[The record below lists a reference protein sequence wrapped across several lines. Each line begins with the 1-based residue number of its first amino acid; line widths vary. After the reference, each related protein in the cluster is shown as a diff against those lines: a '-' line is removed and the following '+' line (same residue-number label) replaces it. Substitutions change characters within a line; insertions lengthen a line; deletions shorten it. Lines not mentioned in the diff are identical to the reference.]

1 MQGGISY
8 KITDFKRKEIYF
20 NSMSEFVK
28 EINKEELLSE
38 ANRCLK
44 CKVAKCKKACPI
56 STDIPTIMNLFLEG
70 NELEAGKVLF
80 ENNPLS
86 AICSVVCPHENN
98 CYGNCVLGMKKTP
111 ISFYKIEQYISGK
124 YISECEINNPTKNGM
139 KIAVIGA
146 GPAGIS
152 LSIFMAQKGFD
163 VTLME
168 AQDQIGGVLRYGIP
182 DFRLPR
188 ERVDAYRDV
197 LKRLGV
203 AIKPNCHIG
212 SNLLLEDMFI
222 DGYDAIFLAVGTA
235 KPNRLGLL
243 GETLGHVHFAIDF
256 LKSPAAYDLGKTVAV
271 IGAGNVAMD
280 VARTALRQKGV
291 EKVILLNNRREEDV
305 TATKVEYAETLAEG
319 VECKH
324 LISVLRIT
332 EEGLVAVDVDAI
344 PIENGILYE
353 ENMLS
358 RHNIKADTVVLAIG
372 QGPAS
377 TLSEKAQIATTL
389 RGLFVVDENGMT
401 NIPGVF
407 AAGDVVSGPKTVV
420 EAVAH
425 SKKVAEQMMKYCCE
439 KRK

>member
-1 MQGGISY
+1 MEEL
-8 KITDFKRKEIYF
+8 RKE
-20 NSMSEFVK
+20 NNMDM
-28 EINKEELLSE
+28 LLGE

-70 NELEAGKVLF
+70 KEEEAGRILF

-86 AICSVVCPHENN
+86 AICSIVCPHENN
-98 CYGNCVLGMKKTP
+98 CNGNCILGMKKTP
-111 ISFYKIEQYISGK
+111 VDFYKIEQYLSGK
-124 YISECEINNPTKNGM
+124 YIENCQVTPPEKNGM
-139 KIAVIGA
+139 KVAVIGA

-152 LSIFMAQKGFD
+152 MSIFMAQQGFQ

-168 AQDQIGGVLRYGIP
+168 EQEKIGGVLRYGIP
-182 DFRLPR
+182 DFRLPKA
-188 ERVDAYRDV
+188 RVDAYREV
-197 LKRLGV
+197 LKGFGV
-203 AIKPNCHIG
+203 VVKPNCHIG

-256 LKSPAAYDLGKTVAV
+256 LKAPSAYELGKTVAV

-280 VARTALRQKGV
+280 VARSALRQKGV
-291 EKVILLNNRREEDV
+291 EKVVVINNRREEDV
-305 TATKVEYAETLAEG
+305 TATKQEFEEALAEG
-319 VECKH
+319 VEFMH
-324 LISVLRIT
+324 LTSVLRIT
-332 EEGLVAVDVDAI
+332 EKELIAVDVEAVEG
-344 PIENGILYE
+344 ENGMLYE

-358 RHNIKADTVVLAIG
+358 SKNIQADTVVLAIG
-372 QGPAS
+372 QGPEGI
-377 TLSEKAQIATTL
+377 LSEKAQIATTL
-389 RGLFVVDENGMT
+389 RGLFAVDENGMT

-420 EAVAH
+420 EAVAYT
-425 SKKVAEQMMKYCCE
+425 KKVAEQMVKYCRE
-439 KRK
+439 KDGANEKGGAKR

>member
-1 MQGGISY
+1 MGNLIQ
-8 KITDFKRKEIYF
+8 
-20 NSMSEFVK
+20 NV
-28 EINKEELLSE
+28 NKEELLSQ
-38 ANRCLK
+38 AARCLK
-44 CKVAKCKKACPI
+44 CKVPRCKKACPI
-56 STDIPTIMNLFLEG
+56 ATDIPTVMNLFLDG
-70 NELEAGKVLF
+70 KQAQAGKLLF

-86 AICSVVCPHENN
+86 AICAVVCPHENN
-98 CYGNCVLGMKKTP
+98 CYGNCVLGIKQTAIP
-111 ISFYKIEQYISGK
+111 FYQIEQYVSGE
-124 YISECEINNPTKNGM
+124 YLRACEIGCPEKNGM

-152 LSIFMAQKGFD
+152 MSIFMAQKGFA

-182 DFRLPR
+182 DFRLPK
-188 ERVDAYRDV
+188 ERVDAYKEV

-203 AIKPNCHIG
+203 SIKPNCHIG

-243 GETLGHVHFAIDF
+243 GETLGHVHYAIDF
-256 LKSPAAYDLGKTVAV
+256 LRSPTAYELGKTVAV

-280 VARTALRQKGV
+280 VARTAVRQKGV
-291 EKVILLNNRREEDV
+291 ERVILLNNRREQDV
-305 TATKVEYAETLAEG
+305 TATKQEFSETVAEG
-319 VECKH
+319 VECMH
-324 LISVLRIT
+324 LKSVLRIT
-332 EEGLVAVDVDAI
+332 DKELIAVDVDAI
-344 PIENGILYE
+344 PGECGVSYE

-358 RHNIKADTVVLAIG
+358 RHKIAADTVILAIG

-425 SKKVAEQMMKYCCE
+425 TKKVAEQMASYCFE

>member
-1 MQGGISY
+1 
-8 KITDFKRKEIYF
+8 
-20 NSMSEFVK
+20 MSELIK
-28 EINKEELLSE
+28 EVNKEELLAE

-44 CKVAKCKKACPI
+44 CKVPKCKKACPI
-56 STDIPTIMNLFLEG
+56 STDIPTIMKLFMEG
-70 NELEAGKVLF
+70 QEEEAGKVLF

-98 CYGNCVLGMKKTP
+98 CYGNCVLGIKKDP
-111 ISFYKIEQYISGK
+111 ISFFKIEQYISGNYVK
-124 YISECEINNPTKNGM
+124 SREIHRPEKNGM

-152 LSIFMAQKGFD
+152 MSIFMAEKGFD

-168 AQDQIGGVLRYGIP
+168 AQNQIGGVLRYGIP

-197 LKRLGV
+197 LRRLGV
-203 AIKPNCHIG
+203 TVKPNCHIG

-256 LKSPAAYDLGKTVAV
+256 LKSPSSYDLGKTVAV
-271 IGAGNVAMD
+271 IGVGNVAMD
-280 VARTALRQKGV
+280 VARTALRQEGV
-291 EKVILLNNRREEDV
+291 EKVMLLNNRGEEGI
-305 TATKVEYAETLAEG
+305 TATKVDYEETLEEGAEF
-319 VECKH
+319 KH

-332 EEGLVAVDVDAI
+332 EDGLIAVDVDAVQT
-344 PIENGILYE
+344 ENGIVYE

-358 RHNIKADTVVLAIG
+358 RHNIKADSVILAIG

-377 TLSEKAQIATTL
+377 TLSEKADIETNL

-407 AAGDVVSGPKTVV
+407 AAGDVVSGPRTVV
-420 EAVAH
+420 QAVAH
-425 SKKVAEQMMKYCCE
+425 TKMVSEQIIKYCYE
-439 KRK
+439 KRNK

>member
-1 MQGGISY
+1 
-8 KITDFKRKEIYF
+8 
-20 NSMSEFVK
+20 MSEDVK
-28 EINKEELLSE
+28 TDKDVLLAE

-44 CKVAKCKKACPI
+44 CKVARCKKACPI
-56 STDIPTIMNLFLEG
+56 STDIPVVMQLFLEG
-70 NELEAGKVLF
+70 KEEEAGKMLF

-98 CYGNCVLGMKKTP
+98 CNGNCILGMKKNP
-111 ISFYKIEQYISGK
+111 VDFFKIEQYISGK
-124 YISECEINNPTKNGM
+124 YIGECAVEKPEKNGM

-152 LSIFMAQKGFD
+152 MSIFMAQKGFQ

-168 AQDQIGGVLRYGIP
+168 AQDKIGGVLRYGIP
-182 DFRLPR
+182 AFRLPK
-188 ERVDAYRDV
+188 ERVDAYKDV
-197 LKRLGV
+197 LRKLGV
-203 AIKPNCHIG
+203 EIKPNCYIG
-212 SNLLLEDMFI
+212 SNLLLQDMFV

-256 LKSPAAYDLGKTVAV
+256 LKAPEAYDLGKTVAV

-280 VARTALRQKGV
+280 VARSALRQEGV
-291 EKVILLNNRREEDV
+291 EKVIVLNNRREEDV
-305 TATKVEYAETLAEG
+305 TATKQEFAEAKEEG
-319 VECKH
+319 VEFMH
-324 LISVLRIT
+324 LMSVLRIT
-332 EEGLVAVDVDAI
+332 ENGVVAVDVEAI
-344 PIENGILYE
+344 PVEDGMVYE
-353 ENMLS
+353 EDMLS
-358 RHNIKADTVVLAIG
+358 SHEIQADTVILAIG
-372 QGPAS
+372 QGPEGM
-377 TLSEKAQIATTL
+377 LSEKAQIATTI

-425 SKKVAEQMMKYCCE
+425 TKKVAEQMIKYCYE
-439 KRK
+439 NKQ

>member
-1 MQGGISY
+1 
-8 KITDFKRKEIYF
+8 
-20 NSMSEFVK
+20 MSELM
-28 EINKEELLSE
+28 EEVNTEALLAE
-38 ANRCLK
+38 ADRCLK
-44 CKVAKCKKACPI
+44 CKVPKCKKGCPI
-56 STDIPTIMNLFLEG
+56 STDIPTIMKLFLEG
-70 NELEAGKVLF
+70 REEEAGRVLF

-98 CYGNCVLGMKKTP
+98 CYGNCVLGVKKDP
-111 ISFYKIEQYISGK
+111 ISFFKIEQYISGK
-124 YISECEINNPTKNGM
+124 YVTSCEINRLERNGM

-152 LSIFMAQKGFD
+152 MSIFMATKGFD

-168 AQDQIGGVLRYGIP
+168 AQNQIGGVLRYGIP

-197 LKRLGV
+197 LRRLGV
-203 AIKPNCHIG
+203 TVKPNCHIG

-256 LKSPAAYDLGKTVAV
+256 LKSPGAYDLGKTVAV

-280 VARTALRQKGV
+280 VARTALRQDGV
-291 EKVILLNNRREEDV
+291 ERVIILNNRRAEDV
-305 TATKVEYAETLAEG
+305 TATKVELAEAIEEG
-319 VECKH
+319 VEFMH
-324 LISVLRIT
+324 LTSALRIT
-332 EEGLVAVDVDAI
+332 EEGIVAVDVDAI
-344 PIENGILYE
+344 VGEDGKVAFE
-353 ENMLS
+353 ENMFS
-358 RHNIKADTVVLAIG
+358 RRNIEADSVVLAIG

-377 TLSEKAQIATTL
+377 TLSEKADIETNL

-407 AAGDVVSGPKTVV
+407 AAGDVVSGPRTVV
-420 EAVAH
+420 QAVAH
-425 SKKVAEQMMKYCCE
+425 TKMVSENMIKYCYE
-439 KRK
+439 NRK

>member
-1 MQGGISY
+1 
-8 KITDFKRKEIYF
+8 
-20 NSMSEFVK
+20 MSELIK
-28 EINKEELLSE
+28 EVNKEELLAE

-44 CKVAKCKKACPI
+44 CKVPKCKKGCPI
-56 STDIPTIMNLFLEG
+56 STDIPTIMKLFLDG
-70 NELEAGKVLF
+70 NEDEAGKVLF

-98 CYGNCVLGMKKTP
+98 CYGNCVLGIKKDP
-111 ISFYKIEQYISGK
+111 ISFFKIEQYISGNYVK
-124 YISECEINNPTKNGM
+124 SREINRPEKNGM

-152 LSIFMAQKGFD
+152 MSIFMAEKGFD

-168 AQDQIGGVLRYGIP
+168 AQNQIGGVLRYGIP

-197 LKRLGV
+197 LRRLGV
-203 AIKPNCHIG
+203 TVKPNCHIG

-256 LKSPAAYDLGKTVAV
+256 LKSPSSYDLGKTVAV
-271 IGAGNVAMD
+271 IGVGNVAMD
-280 VARTALRQKGV
+280 VARTALRQEGV
-291 EKVILLNNRREEDV
+291 EKVVLLNNRGEEGI
-305 TATKVEYAETLAEG
+305 TATKVEYEETLEEGAEF
-319 VECKH
+319 KH

-332 EEGLVAVDVDAI
+332 EDGLIAVDVDAI
-344 PIENGILYE
+344 QTENGIVYE

-358 RHNIKADTVVLAIG
+358 RHNIKADSVILAIG

-377 TLSEKAQIATTL
+377 TLSEKADIETNL

-407 AAGDVVSGPKTVV
+407 AAGDVVSGPRTVV
-420 EAVAH
+420 QAVAH
-425 SKKVAEQMMKYCCE
+425 TKMVSEQIIKYCYE
-439 KRK
+439 KRNK

>member
-1 MQGGISY
+1 
-8 KITDFKRKEIYF
+8 
-20 NSMSEFVK
+20 MSELMK
-28 EINKEELLSE
+28 EARKDELLAE

-44 CKVAKCKKACPI
+44 CKVPRCKKGCPI

-70 NELEAGKVLF
+70 KEQEAAKVLF

-98 CYGNCVLGMKKTP
+98 CFGNCVLGVKSNP

-124 YISECEINNPTKNGM
+124 YISDCEIEKPTKNGM
-139 KIAVIGA
+139 KVAVIGA

-152 LSIFMAQKGFD
+152 MSIFMAQKGFQ

-168 AQDQIGGVLRYGIP
+168 QQDQIGGVLRYGIP

-188 ERVDAYRDV
+188 ERVDAYREV
-197 LKRLGV
+197 LRRLGV
-203 AIKPNCHIG
+203 FVKPNCHIG
-212 SNLLLEDMFI
+212 SNLLIEDMFL

-256 LKSPAAYDLGKTVAV
+256 LKAPKAYDLGKTVAV

-280 VARTALRQKGV
+280 VARTAKRQNGV

-305 TATKVEYAETLAEG
+305 TATRIEYAETLADG
-319 VECKH
+319 VECMH
-324 LISVLRIT
+324 LVSVLRIT
-332 EEGLVAVDVDAI
+332 EEGLVAVGVDAI
-344 PIENGILYE
+344 PGENGMMYE

-358 RHNIKADTVVLAIG
+358 RHNIQADTVILAIG
-372 QGPAS
+372 QGPADA
-377 TLSEKAQIATTL
+377 LSEKAQIATTL

-425 SKKVAEQMMKYCCE
+425 TKRVAEQMVKYCYE
-439 KRK
+439 KKNIERN

>member
-1 MQGGISY
+1 
-8 KITDFKRKEIYF
+8 
-20 NSMSEFVK
+20 MSELIK
-28 EINKEELLSE
+28 EVNKEELLAE

-44 CKVAKCKKACPI
+44 CKVPKCKKGCPI
-56 STDIPTIMNLFLEG
+56 STDIPTIMKLFLDG
-70 NELEAGKVLF
+70 NEDEAGKVLF

-98 CYGNCVLGMKKTP
+98 CYGNCVLGIKKDP
-111 ISFYKIEQYISGK
+111 ISFFKIEQYISGNYVK
-124 YISECEINNPTKNGM
+124 SREINRPEKNGM

-152 LSIFMAQKGFD
+152 MSIFMAEKGFD

-168 AQDQIGGVLRYGIP
+168 AQNQIGGVLRYGIP

-197 LKRLGV
+197 LRRLGV
-203 AIKPNCHIG
+203 TVKPNCHIG

-256 LKSPAAYDLGKTVAV
+256 LKSPSSYDLGKTVAV
-271 IGAGNVAMD
+271 IGVGNVAMD
-280 VARTALRQKGV
+280 VARTALRQEGV
-291 EKVILLNNRREEDV
+291 EKVMLLNNRGEEGI
-305 TATKVEYAETLAEG
+305 TATKVEYEETLEEGAEF
-319 VECKH
+319 KH

-332 EEGLVAVDVDAI
+332 EDGLIAVDVDAI
-344 PIENGILYE
+344 QTENGIVYE

-358 RHNIKADTVVLAIG
+358 RHNIKADSVILAIG

-377 TLSEKAQIATTL
+377 TLSEKADIETNL

-407 AAGDVVSGPKTVV
+407 AAGDVVSGPRTVV
-420 EAVAH
+420 QAVAH
-425 SKKVAEQMMKYCCE
+425 TKMVSEQIIKYCYG
-439 KRK
+439 KRNK

>member
-1 MQGGISY
+1 
-8 KITDFKRKEIYF
+8 
-20 NSMSEFVK
+20 MSELMKDVDTAA
-28 EINKEELLSE
+28 LLAE

-44 CKVAKCKKACPI
+44 CKVPRCQKACPI
-56 STDIPTIMNLFLEG
+56 STDIPTIMKLFLQGAEK
-70 NELEAGKVLF
+70 EAGEALF
-80 ENNPLS
+80 RNNPLS
-86 AICSVVCPHENN
+86 AICSIVCPHENN
-98 CYGNCVLGMKKTP
+98 CYGNCVLGVKKDP
-111 ISFYKIEQYISGK
+111 IAFYKIEQYLSGK
-124 YISECEINNPTKNGM
+124 YVCECESEPVEKNGM
-139 KIAVIGA
+139 RVAVIGA

-152 LSIFMAQKGFD
+152 MSILLAQRGFQ

-168 AQDQIGGVLRYGIP
+168 SQSQIGGVLRYGIP

-188 ERVDAYRDV
+188 DRVDAYKAV

-203 AIKPNCHIG
+203 SIKPNCHIG

-256 LKSPAAYDLGKTVAV
+256 LRAPAAYDLGRTVAV

-291 EKVILLNNRREEDV
+291 EKVILLNNRREQDV
-305 TATKVEYAETLAEG
+305 TATKQEVAEAIAEG
-319 VECKH
+319 VEFRH
-324 LISVLRIT
+324 LMSVLRIT
-332 EEGLVAVDVDAI
+332 EEGIVAVDVDAV
-344 PIENGILYE
+344 PGENGIVYE

-358 RHNIKADTVVLAIG
+358 RHQIKADTVVLAIG
-372 QGPAS
+372 QGPAD

-407 AAGDVVSGPKTVV
+407 AAGDIVSGPKTVV

-425 SKKVAEQMMKYCCE
+425 TKRVAEQMVKYCLE
-439 KRK
+439 KNK

>member
-1 MQGGISY
+1 
-8 KITDFKRKEIYF
+8 
-20 NSMSEFVK
+20 MSELMKQV
-28 EINKEELLSE
+28 NKDELLAE

-44 CKVAKCKKACPI
+44 CKVPRCKRECPI
-56 STDIPTIMNLFLEG
+56 STDIPTIMKLFLEG
-70 NELEAGKVLF
+70 NEQEAGRVLF

-98 CYGNCVLGMKKTP
+98 CYGNCVLGVKQTP
-111 ISFYKIEQYISGK
+111 IPFYRIEQYVSGN
-124 YISECEINNPTKNGM
+124 YIRDCEIDPPEKNGM

-152 LSIFMAQKGFD
+152 MSILMAQKGFH

-188 ERVDAYRDV
+188 ERIDAYREV
-197 LKRLGV
+197 LRRLGV
-203 AIKPNCHIG
+203 AVKPNCHIG

-235 KPNRLGLL
+235 KPNRLGLI
-243 GETLGHVHFAIDF
+243 GETLGHVHFAVDF
-256 LKSPAAYDLGKTVAV
+256 LKSPKVYDLGKTVAV

-280 VARTALRQKGV
+280 AARTAIRQNGV
-291 EKVILLNNRREEDV
+291 EKVILLNNRRDEDV
-305 TATKVEYAETLAEG
+305 TATKTEYAQTLEEG
-319 VECKH
+319 VECMH
-324 LISVLRIT
+324 LMSVLRIT
-332 EEGLVAVDVDAI
+332 EDGLVAVDVEAV
-344 PIENGILYE
+344 PGENGMQYE

-358 RHNIKADTVVLAIG
+358 KHNIEADSVILAIG
-372 QGPAS
+372 QGPTS
-377 TLSEKAQIATTL
+377 VISEKAQIATTL
-389 RGLFVVDENGMT
+389 RGLLAVDENGMT

-425 SKKVAEQMMKYCCE
+425 TKKVAEQMMKYCYD
-439 KRK
+439 KRQ

>member
-1 MQGGISY
+1 
-8 KITDFKRKEIYF
+8 
-20 NSMSEFVK
+20 MSELIK
-28 EINKEELLSE
+28 ETNMSELLEE

-44 CKVAKCKKACPI
+44 CKVPKCKKACPI

-70 NELEAGKVLF
+70 NEDEAGRVLF

-98 CYGNCVLGMKKTP
+98 CYGNCVLGIKKTP
-111 ISFYKIEQYISGK
+111 ASFYKIEQYLSGK
-124 YISECEINNPTKNGM
+124 YVSKCEINRPEKNGM

-152 LSIFMAQKGFD
+152 MSIFMAQKGFD

-188 ERVDAYRDV
+188 EKVDAYRGV
-197 LKRLGV
+197 LRKLGV
-203 AIKPNCHIG
+203 AIKPNCNIG
-212 SNLLLEDMFI
+212 SNLLLDDMFI
-222 DGYDAIFLAVGTA
+222 DGYDAVFLAVGTA

-256 LKSPAAYDLGKTVAV
+256 LKSPTAYDLGKTVAV

-305 TATKVEYAETLAEG
+305 TATKVEYSETLAEG

-324 LISVLRIT
+324 LISVLRIN
-332 EEGLVAVDVDAI
+332 EDGLVAVDVDVVSG
-344 PIENGILYE
+344 ENGIMYE

-358 RHNIKADTVVLAIG
+358 RHNIKADTVILAIG
-372 QGPAS
+372 QGPES
-377 TLSEKAQIATTL
+377 TISEKAQIATTL
-389 RGLFVVDENGMT
+389 RGLLMVDENGMT

-425 SKKVAEQMMKYCCE
+425 TKRVAEQMMNYCYG
-439 KRK
+439 KK

>member
-1 MQGGISY
+1 
-8 KITDFKRKEIYF
+8 
-20 NSMSEFVK
+20 MSELVK
-28 EINKEELLSE
+28 EIHKDELLAE

-44 CKVAKCKKACPI
+44 CKVPKCKKACPI
-56 STDIPTIMNLFLEG
+56 STDIPLIMNLFLEG
-70 NELEAGKVLF
+70 KEQEAGEVLF
-80 ENNPLS
+80 RNNPLS

-98 CYGNCVLGMKKTP
+98 CNGNCVLGIKKTP
-111 ISFYKIEQYISGK
+111 VDFFKIEQYLSGK
-124 YISECEINNPTKNGM
+124 YVTECEIQRPEKNGM

-152 LSIFMAQKGFD
+152 MSILMAERGFD

-168 AQDQIGGVLRYGIP
+168 AQDKIGGVLRYGIP

-188 ERVDAYRDV
+188 EKVDAYREV
-197 LKRLGV
+197 LRRLGV
-203 AIKPNCHIG
+203 HVKPNCHIG
-212 SNLLLEDMFI
+212 SNILLEDMFI
-222 DGYDAIFLAVGTA
+222 DGYDAIFLAVGTV

-256 LKSPAAYDLGKTVAV
+256 LKAPAAYDLGKTVAV

-280 VARTALRQKGV
+280 VARSALRQKGV

-305 TATKVEYAETLAEG
+305 TATKIEFKETREEG
-319 VECKH
+319 VEFMH
-324 LISVLRIT
+324 LTSVLRIT
-332 EEGLVAVDVDAI
+332 EKGLIAVDVDVVEG
-344 PIENGILYE
+344 ENGVVFE

-358 RHNIKADTVVLAIG
+358 RHNIKADSVILAIG
-372 QGPAS
+372 QGPES
-377 TLSEKAQIATTL
+377 SLSEKAQIATTL

-425 SKKVAEQMMKYCCE
+425 TKKVAEQMATYCYE
-439 KRK
+439 NRK

>member
-1 MQGGISY
+1 
-8 KITDFKRKEIYF
+8 
-20 NSMSEFVK
+20 MSELIK
-28 EINKEELLSE
+28 EVNKDELLKE
-38 ANRCLK
+38 AERCLK
-44 CKVAKCKKACPI
+44 CKVPRCKKACPI

-70 NELEAGKVLF
+70 EEQEAGRRLF

-98 CYGNCVLGMKKTP
+98 CYGNCALKMKQASIP
-111 ISFYKIEQYISGK
+111 FYQIEQYVSGN
-124 YISECEINNPTKNGM
+124 YIKNFETKLPEKNGM
-139 KIAVIGA
+139 NIAVIGA

-152 LSIFMAQKGFD
+152 MSIFMAQKGFK

-168 AQDQIGGVLRYGIP
+168 SQDQIGGVLRYGIP

-188 ERVDAYRDV
+188 ERVDAYKDV

-203 AIKPNCHIG
+203 SIKPNCHIG

-235 KPNRLGLL
+235 KPNRLGLI

-256 LKSPAAYDLGKTVAV
+256 LKTPKAYDLGKTVAV

-280 VARTALRQKGV
+280 VARTAVRQSGV

-305 TATKVEYAETLAEG
+305 TATKIEYEETLKEG
-319 VECKH
+319 VECIH
-324 LISVLRIT
+324 LMSVLRIT
-332 EEGLVAVDVDAI
+332 QEGLVAVDVDAVCG
-344 PIENGILYE
+344 ENGIVYE
-353 ENMLS
+353 ENMQS
-358 RHNIKADTVVLAIG
+358 KHIIKADTVILAIG
-372 QGPAS
+372 QGPADA
-377 TLSEKAQIATTL
+377 LSEKAQIATTL

-425 SKKVAEQMMKYCCE
+425 SKKVSEQMIKYCYE
-439 KRK
+439 NKANKN

>member
-1 MQGGISY
+1 
-8 KITDFKRKEIYF
+8 
-20 NSMSEFVK
+20 MSELIKDIDK
-28 EINKEELLSE
+28 EQLIAE
-38 ANRCLK
+38 AERCLK
-44 CKVAKCKKACPI
+44 CKVARCRKSCPI
-56 STDIPTIMNLFLEG
+56 ATDIPTIMNMLLEG
-70 NELEAGKVLF
+70 SVEEAGRILF

-86 AICSVVCPHENN
+86 SICSVVCPHENN
-98 CYGNCVLGMKKTP
+98 CCGNCVLGIKSTP
-111 ISFYKIEQYISGK
+111 ITFYKIEQYISGE
-124 YISECEINNPTKNGM
+124 YIKNCEIQRPERNGM
-139 KIAVIGA
+139 RIAVIGA

-152 LSIFMAQKGFD
+152 MSIFMAHKGFQ

-168 AQDQIGGVLRYGIP
+168 AEDQIGGVLRYGIP

-188 ERVDAYRDV
+188 EKVDAYREV
-197 LKRLGV
+197 LRKLGV
-203 AIKPNCHIG
+203 AVKPNCYVG
-212 SNLLLEDMFI
+212 SNHLLLEDMFI

-256 LKSPAAYDLGKTVAV
+256 LKSPKSYDLGKTVAV

-280 VARTALRQKGV
+280 VARTAIRQPGV

-305 TATKVEYAETLAEG
+305 TATKVEYDETLAEG
-319 VECKH
+319 VDCRH

-332 EEGLVAVDVDAI
+332 DDGVLAVDVDVTED
-344 PIENGILYE
+344 ENGINYE

-358 RHNIKADTVVLAIG
+358 RHNIQADTVVLAIG

-377 TLSEKAQIATTL
+377 TLSEKAEIETTL

-425 SKKVAEQMMKYCCE
+425 TKRVSEQMIKYCYE
-439 KRK
+439 KKK

>member
-1 MQGGISY
+1 
-8 KITDFKRKEIYF
+8 
-20 NSMSEFVK
+20 MSELIK
-28 EINKEELLSE
+28 EVNKEELLAE

-44 CKVAKCKKACPI
+44 CKVPKCKKACPI
-56 STDIPTIMNLFLEG
+56 STDIPTIMKLFLDG
-70 NELEAGKVLF
+70 NEEEAGKVLF

-98 CYGNCVLGMKKTP
+98 CYGNCVLGIKKDP
-111 ISFYKIEQYISGK
+111 ISFFKIEQYISGNYVK
-124 YISECEINNPTKNGM
+124 SREINRPEKNGM

-152 LSIFMAQKGFD
+152 MSIFMAEKGSD

-197 LKRLGV
+197 LRRLGV
-203 AIKPNCHIG
+203 TIKPNCHIG

-256 LKSPAAYDLGKTVAV
+256 LKSPSSYDLGKTVAV
-271 IGAGNVAMD
+271 IGVGNVAMD
-280 VARTALRQKGV
+280 VARTALRQEGV
-291 EKVILLNNRREEDV
+291 EKVMLLNNRGEEGI
-305 TATKVEYAETLAEG
+305 TATKVEYEETLAEG
-319 VECKH
+319 AEFRH

-332 EEGLVAVDVDAI
+332 NDGLIAVDVDSI
-344 PIENGILYE
+344 QTENGFVYE

-358 RHNIKADTVVLAIG
+358 RHDIKADTVILAIG

-377 TLSEKAQIATTL
+377 TLSEKAEIETNL
-389 RGLFVVDENGMT
+389 RGLFVVYENGMT

-407 AAGDVVSGPKTVV
+407 AAGDVVSGPRTVV
-420 EAVAH
+420 QAVAH
-425 SKKVAEQMMKYCCE
+425 TKMVSEQIIKYCYE

>member
-1 MQGGISY
+1 MREL
-8 KITDFKRKEIYF
+8 RKE
-20 NSMSEFVK
+20 NDKDM
-28 EINKEELLSE
+28 LLEE

-70 NELEAGKVLF
+70 KEQEAGRLLF
-80 ENNPLS
+80 ENNPLT
-86 AICSVVCPHENN
+86 AICSIVCPHENN
-98 CYGNCVLGMKKTP
+98 CNGNCILGLKKTP
-111 ISFYKIEQYISGK
+111 VDFYKIEQYLSGK
-124 YISECEINNPTKNGM
+124 YIENCEVADIKKNGM

-152 LSIFMAQKGFD
+152 MSIFMAQKGFQ

-168 AQDQIGGVLRYGIP
+168 EQEKIGGVLRYGIP
-182 DFRLPR
+182 EFRLPK
-188 ERVDAYRDV
+188 ERVDAYKEILRKLSV
-197 LKRLGV
+197 I
-203 AIKPNCHIG
+203 IKPNCHIG

-256 LKSPAAYDLGKTVAV
+256 LKAPTAYELGRTVAV

-280 VARTALRQKGV
+280 VARSALRQQGV
-291 EKVILLNNRREEDV
+291 EKVIVVNNRRAEDV
-305 TATKVEYAETLAEG
+305 TATKQELTEAIAEG
-319 VECKH
+319 VEFIH
-324 LISVLRIT
+324 LTSVLRIT
-332 EEGLVAVDVDAI
+332 DKELVAVEVEAI
-344 PIENGILYE
+344 EGENGVEYE
-353 ENMLS
+353 ENMLA
-358 RHNIKADTVVLAIG
+358 RHTIQADTVILAIG
-372 QGPAS
+372 QGPS
-377 TLSEKAQIATTL
+377 GTLSEKAQIATTL

-425 SKKVAEQMMKYCCE
+425 TKMVSEQMIKYCYE
-439 KRK
+439 KNQ

>member
-1 MQGGISY
+1 
-8 KITDFKRKEIYF
+8 
-20 NSMSEFVK
+20 MSELIK
-28 EINKEELLSE
+28 DINTEALLSE

-44 CKVAKCKKACPI
+44 CKVPKCKKNCPI

-70 NELEAGKVLF
+70 NEQEAGRVLF

-86 AICSVVCPHENN
+86 AICSIVCPHENN
-98 CYGNCVLGMKKTP
+98 CYGNCVLGIKSNP
-111 ISFYKIEQYISGK
+111 IPFYKIEQYISGR
-124 YISECEINNPTKNGM
+124 YISECEIEKPEKNGM

-152 LSIFMAQKGFD
+152 MSIFMAKKGFR
-163 VTLME
+163 VTLVE

-182 DFRLPR
+182 AFRLPKD
-188 ERVDAYRDV
+188 RVDAYRDV
-197 LKRLGV
+197 LKKLGV
-203 AIKPNCHIG
+203 IIKPNCHIG
-212 SNLLLEDMFI
+212 SNLLIEDMFI

-256 LKSPAAYDLGKTVAV
+256 LKSPGAYELGKTVAV

-280 VARTALRQKGV
+280 VARTAIRQDGV

-305 TATKVEYAETLAEG
+305 TATKIEYAETLADG
-319 VECKH
+319 VECMH
-324 LISVLRIT
+324 LMSVLRIT
-332 EEGLVAVDVDAI
+332 EDGLVAVDVDAVQT
-344 PIENGILYE
+344 ENGIVYE

-358 RHNIKADTVVLAIG
+358 RHNINADTVILAIG

-377 TLSEKAQIATTL
+377 VLSEKSEIATTL

-425 SKKVAEQMMKYCCE
+425 TKKVAEQMIKYCYE
-439 KRK
+439 KAN

>member
-1 MQGGISY
+1 MSELI
-8 KITDFKRKEIYF
+8 KEID
-20 NSMSEFVK
+20 K
-28 EINKEELLSE
+28 EQLIAE

-44 CKVAKCKKACPI
+44 CKVARCKKACPI

-70 NELEAGKVLF
+70 NEAEAGKLMF

-98 CYGNCVLGMKKTP
+98 CFGNCVLGIKSTP
-111 ISFYKIEQYISGK
+111 IPFYKIEQYVSGE
-124 YISECEINNPTKNGM
+124 YINNCEINHTENNGM
-139 KIAVIGA
+139 RIAIIGA

-152 LSIFMAQKGFD
+152 MSIFMAQKGFK

-168 AQDQIGGVLRYGIP
+168 AEDQIGGVLRYGIP

-188 ERVDAYRDV
+188 EKVDAYRDV
-197 LKRLGV
+197 LRKLGV
-203 AIKPNCHIG
+203 AVKPNCHIG
-212 SNLLLEDMFI
+212 SNHLLLEDMFI

-256 LKSPAAYDLGKTVAV
+256 LKSPKSYDLGKTVAV

-280 VARTALRQKGV
+280 VARTAIRQPGV

-305 TATKVEYAETLAEG
+305 TATKVEYAETLADG

-332 EEGLVAVDVDAI
+332 DEGLIAVDVDAV
-344 PIENGILYE
+344 PTENGIMYE

-358 RHNIKADTVVLAIG
+358 RHNIQAETVVLAIG

-377 TLSEKAQIATTL
+377 TLSEKAEIATTL

-425 SKKVAEQMMKYCCE
+425 TKKVAEQMIKYCYE